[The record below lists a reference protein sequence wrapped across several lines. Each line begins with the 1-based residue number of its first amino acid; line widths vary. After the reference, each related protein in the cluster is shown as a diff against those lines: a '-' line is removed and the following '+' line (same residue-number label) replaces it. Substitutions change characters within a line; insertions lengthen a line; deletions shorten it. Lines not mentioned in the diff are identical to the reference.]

1 MLIEPDN
8 PERHSCSRV
17 VLHMKKFTYLTTFA
31 LAALPLTAGAQSAEA
46 VLDRAVA
53 AYARL
58 NSMRAEFR
66 QTLTNPLTGN
76 NQTTSGVILR
86 KKPNFLSINFESGDR
101 VAADGS
107 TLWVY
112 LPSSVPGQVMKM
124 PYTGSNAS
132 TVDPAEQFLNAP
144 RTRFNVTSAGTATIG
159 GRKTHVVTLVPKR
172 ANSNFNGAKLWID
185 DNDSS
190 IRQFDVETTNGLKRH
205 VVITSFTP
213 NPELSRASFRFA
225 IPKGAKV
232 VDQQA
237 MAGVAY

>member
-1 MLIEPDN
+1 
-8 PERHSCSRV
+8 
-17 VLHMKKFTYLTTFA
+17 MKKLTYLVAFA
-31 LAALPLTAGAQSAEA
+31 VAVLPIGASAQSADA
-46 VLDRAVA
+46 IIDRAVA

-76 NQTTSGVILR
+76 SQTTNGVILR
-86 KKPNFLSINFESGDR
+86 KKPNLLSITFDSGDR

-132 TVDPAEQFLNAP
+132 SVDPAEQFLNSP
-144 RTRFNVTSAGTATIG
+144 RTRFTVTSSGTATVA
-159 GRKTHVVTLVPKR
+159 GRPAHAVTLVPKR
-172 ANSNFNGAKLWID
+172 ANPNFTSAKVWID

-190 IRQFDVETTNGLKRH
+190 IRQFDVETANGLTRH
-205 VVITSFTP
+205 VVITSFTA
-213 NPELSRASFRFA
+213 NPALSRSSFRFA
-225 IPKGAKV
+225 VPKGAKI
-232 VDQQA
+232 VDQAA